1 MSEQNPSVVRVQLDG
16 EAVELAAGGTLA
28 DLLARRGVLPEA
40 VATAVNGD
48 FVARAARADRTLST
62 GDSVMCFKPITG
74 G

>member
-1 MSEQNPSVVRVQLDG
+1 MSEEEASAVRVQLDG
-16 EAVELAAGGTLA
+16 ETIELAPGSTLA
-28 DLLARRGVLPEA
+28 ELLARRGVSPEA

-48 FVARAARADRTLST
+48 FVARAARAARTLST